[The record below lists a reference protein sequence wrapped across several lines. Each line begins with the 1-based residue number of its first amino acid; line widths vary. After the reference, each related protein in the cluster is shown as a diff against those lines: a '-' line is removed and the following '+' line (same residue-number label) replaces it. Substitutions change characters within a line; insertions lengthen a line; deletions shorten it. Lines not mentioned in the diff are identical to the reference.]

1 MVRKKKNRQEA
12 DQKVSTL
19 CSMLTSTPQHNSR
32 LSSAATLWF
41 LRYPQSSSSS
51 STCTAH
57 VDVRRLL
64 QPWCWYCDREF
75 IDEPTLVQHQKS
87 KHFKCP
93 DCNRKL
99 NTAQGLSV
107 HAYQVHKRTITE

>member
-1 MVRKKKNRQEA
+1 V
-12 DQKVSTL
+12 D
-19 CSMLTSTPQHNSR
+19 LTELLLLPC
-32 LSSAATLWF
+32 LL
-41 LRYPQSSSSS
+41 
-51 STCTAH
+51 
-57 VDVRRLL
+57 LL